1 MSQSNA
7 LDNREIIE
15 KTLIVLAGFVASG
28 LLGLV
33 RLAVVGAQFGTGAAY
48 DAFAAA
54 QQLPE
59 SVFVLVAGGALG
71 SSFIPIYANSRVIDQ
86 EPASALPSAAMTLS
100 APGPAI

>member
-1 MSQSNA
+1 MSVSHA

-15 KTLIVLAGFVASG
+15 KALIVLAGFVASG
-28 LLGLV
+28 LLGLL

-59 SVFVLVAGGALG
+59 SVFVLVAGARSAHP
-71 SSFIPIYANSRVIDQ
+71 SSPSTQNFASSTMSRPRGW
-86 EPASALPSAAMTLS
+86 PAPS
-100 APGPAI
+100 